1 MTGPALI
8 VLAGPTA
15 VGKTQVAIALARAI
29 AGEIV
34 CADSRTLY
42 RGLDIGTAKP
52 SLADQA
58 AVPHHLLD
66 IATPDQIVTLAE
78 YQRLAG
84 AALADIRA
92 RGRMPILVG
101 GAGLYIRAVVDRMA
115 IPPVAPDWDLRARL
129 EQEER
134 TVGPGTLHRRL
145 RELDPAAASRIHP
158 RNVRRI
164 IRALEVHTRTGTP
177 ISMLQKG
184 RGGERAP
191 AVADAQTVAMI
202 ALTLERDRL
211 YRRIDARI
219 DQQIAAGLLEEARA
233 LLRSAY
239 ARPLPALQGLGYAEM
254 LTYLEGTV
262 PFEEAVHRFRRNT
275 RRYAKRQL
283 TWFRADP
290 RYVWLD
296 VGDDPPDVVAARI
309 HTLVAA

>member
-1 MTGPALI
+1 MTGPALV

-15 VGKTQVAIALARAI
+15 IGKTQVAVALARRV
-29 AGEIV
+29 AGEII

-52 SLADQA
+52 SPADQA

-66 IATPDQIVTLAE
+66 IATPDQVVTLAE
-78 YQRLAG
+78 YQRLAS
-84 AALADIRA
+84 AMLAEVRA
-92 RGRMPILVG
+92 RGRLPILVG

-129 EQEER
+129 EHEER
-134 TVGPGTLHRRL
+134 AAGPGTLHRRL
-145 RELDPAAASRIHP
+145 QELDPVAASRIDP

-164 IRALEVHTRTGTP
+164 VRALEVQARTGIP
-177 ISMLQKG
+177 ISRLQRGQDAG
-184 RGGERAP
+184 RGPAP
-191 AVADAQTVAMI
+191 GDSGPVIMV
-202 ALTLERDRL
+202 ALTLDRVRL
-211 YRRIDARI
+211 YNRIDGRI
-219 DQQIAAGLLEEARA
+219 DQQIAAGLLEEVRT
-233 LLRSAY
+233 LLRAGY
-239 ARPLPALQGLGYAEM
+239 PRTLPALQGLGYAEM
-254 LTYLEGTV
+254 LDYLDGAISY
-262 PFEEAVHRFRRNT
+262 EEAVRQFRRNT

-296 VGDDPPDVVAARI
+296 VGDDPPDVIAARI